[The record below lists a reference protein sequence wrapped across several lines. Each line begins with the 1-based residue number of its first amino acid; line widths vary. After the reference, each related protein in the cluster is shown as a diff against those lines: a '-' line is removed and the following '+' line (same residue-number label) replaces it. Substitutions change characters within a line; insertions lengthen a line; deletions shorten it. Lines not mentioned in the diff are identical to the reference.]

1 MPRLLVV
8 VACTREERVGH
19 LIADWA
25 MERVAAHGKFQPELA
40 DLKELGL
47 PLLDEP
53 KHPRLG
59 QYKHARTKAWSATV
73 TAADAFLFVTPEYN
87 YSMPP
92 ALLNALD
99 YLFREWAYKPA
110 AFVSYGGQSG
120 GMRSVQSAKPV
131 LTSLKI
137 MPLPEAV
144 AIPFMSTFIKDG
156 RFHGDDSQAK
166 AAVTMLDELHKW
178 AVALAPM
185 RAPAA

>member
-1 MPRLLVV
+1 MPKLLVV
-8 VACTREERVGH
+8 VASTREERVGH
-19 LIADWA
+19 LVADWV
-25 MERVAAHGKFQPELA
+25 MEQVRAHGKFAPELA
-40 DLKELGL
+40 DLKAIGL
-47 PLLDEP
+47 PVLDEP

-59 QYKHARTKAWSATV
+59 QYKHAHTKAWSATV

-87 YSMPP
+87 YAMPP

-99 YLFREWAYKPA
+99 YLFREWAYKPG

-131 LTSLKI
+131 LTTLKI

-144 AIPFMSTFIKDG
+144 AIPFVSKFIKDD
-156 RFHGDDSQAK
+156 RFTADESQAK
-166 AAVTMLDELHKW
+166 AAVAMLDELHKW
-178 AVALAPM
+178 AQALAPM

>member
-1 MPRLLVV
+1 M
-8 VACTREERVGH
+8 A
-19 LIADWA
+19 
-25 MERVAAHGKFQPELA
+25 
-40 DLKELGL
+40 
-47 PLLDEP
+47 
-53 KHPRLG
+53 
-59 QYKHARTKAWSATV
+59 
-73 TAADAFLFVTPEYN
+73 AADAFLFVTPEYN

-144 AIPFMSTFIKDG
+144 AIPFMSKFIKDG
-156 RFHGDDSQAK
+156 RFEADESQAK
-166 AAVTMLDELHKW
+166 AGVAMLDELHKW
-178 AVALAPM
+178 AGALAPL
-185 RAPAA
+185 RAPPA